1 MKYLF
6 TILTI
11 VLLIACDTNNNAID
25 TNSTTSEI
33 SSKQSTYCNP
43 IDIDYSYMSHYAYKD
58 VSYRSGADPAVV
70 RFKDG
75 YYMFVTRSHGYW
87 FSKNLSSWEFITPQ
101 SWYFNGS
108 NAPAAWPSEDELLVL
123 GDPSGSNAV
132 IKTSNPKLGDWKTT
146 YSVIPHTLHDP
157 ALFVDD
163 DKRVYVYEGS
173 SNLHP
178 IKGMELDPNK
188 NYVPIGK
195 TVDLIKLHPDENGW
209 ERFGQDHN
217 SDIKPFIEGPW
228 MTKNNGKYYLQY
240 AAPGTQW
247 NVYGDGVYVGDNPL
261 GPFEYAPYNP
271 VSYKPGGFLNGAGH
285 GSTVKDFYG
294 NYWHIATMPISV
306 NYKFERRLGMYPAGF
321 EEDGQMYV
329 NTAYGDY
336 PHYISNSKEGS
347 HKKSFTGW
355 MLLSLNKKVETNSK
369 LVKSEAKIITE
380 DRNEK
385 EYMPEILEADYN
397 INKITDEN
405 IRTFWVSESNN
416 DSIYVTVDLGAEM
429 TVKAVQINFHDFNSD
444 VFGRPSDLKNKFI
457 LEVSNDYK
465 NWEIAADYSKN
476 TKDQPHAYIELKKEV
491 KARYVR
497 YKHVFSSNK
506 NLAISEFRVF
516 GKGSGVVPEKP
527 DNFIVKRLLDRRDA
541 LLEWNKQNNVQ
552 GYVLYWGISPKKLN
566 NSVLMYG
573 SNSYELK
580 ALSKNQNYYFQVE
593 AFNENGIS
601 KRSEIL
607 KSE

>member
-1 MKYLF
+1 MKYF
-6 TILTI
+6 ILI
-11 VLLIACDTNNNAID
+11 LSIFALITCNTDNNG
-25 TNSTTSEI
+25 STKGTSTSENY
-33 SSKQSTYCNP
+33 SNLLTYCNP

-70 RFKDG
+70 RYKDG

-87 FSKNLSSWEFITPQ
+87 FSKDLSNWEFITPQ

-108 NAPAAWPSEDELLVL
+108 NAPAAWPSGDDLLVI

-132 IKTSNPKLGDWKTT
+132 IKTDNPKLGDWKTT

-157 ALFVDD
+157 AIFIDD

-188 NYVPIGK
+188 NYVPVGEI
-195 TVDLIKLHPDENGW
+195 VDLITLHPEENGW
-209 ERFGQDHN
+209 ERFGQNHN

-228 MTKNNGKYYLQY
+228 MTKHKGKYYLQY

-247 NVYGDGVYVGDNPL
+247 NVYGDGVYVGDSPL
-261 GPFEYAPYNP
+261 GPFEYAAYNP

-285 GSTVKDFYG
+285 GSSVEDFNG

-306 NYKFERRLGMYPAGF
+306 NYKFERRLGMHPAGF

-336 PHYISNSKEGS
+336 PHYIANSKENN
-347 HKKSFTGW
+347 HKNSFTGW
-355 MLLSLNKKVETNSK
+355 MLLSYNKKVETNSK
-369 LVKSEAKIITE
+369 LVKREANIIKE
-380 DRNEK
+380 AAHEK
-385 EYMPEILEADYN
+385 EYMPEILEADYA
-397 INKITDEN
+397 IDKITDEN

-416 DSIYVTVDLGAEM
+416 DSIYVTVDLGEEM
-429 TVKAVQINFHDFNSD
+429 NVKAVQINFHDFNSD
-444 VFGRPSDLKNKFI
+444 IFGRPTDLKNQFI
-457 LEVSNDYK
+457 LEASIDKK

-476 TKDQPHAYIELKKEV
+476 LKDQPHAYIPLKKEV
-491 KARYVR
+491 NARYVR
-497 YKHVFSSNK
+497 YKHVYSSNK
-506 NLAISEFRVF
+506 NLAISEFRIF
-516 GKGSGVVPEKP
+516 GKGFGTPPQKP
-527 DNFIVKRLLDRRDA
+527 SIFEVERQKDKRDA
-541 LLEWNKQNNVQ
+541 ILSWEQQNNAQ
-552 GYVLYWGISPKKLN
+552 GYVLYWGIAPDKLN
-566 NSVLMYG
+566 NSVFMYG
-573 SNSYELK
+573 SNSYKLK
-580 ALSKNQNYYFQVE
+580 ALSINQSYYFQVE

-601 KRSEIL
+601 NRSNIL
-607 KSE
+607 KTE